1 MRVGLVL
8 LDICILSMT
17 MNLPA
22 QISDPKGSALCILA
36 ENDKTSL
43 EKEFKELEK
52 FLNTLHFSNIQVI
65 TIDDLI
71 SKPRSLKDFDLLWIY
86 KNDTLPIKSDVA
98 ENLSSSLVNFVR
110 KGGNVI
116 LANQACLMIPWLIPG
131 DRPPET
137 RIKPSVDEGNGR
149 RLGYHAFREHP
160 LFEGMNGGG
169 YVLKPLK
176 DTVVLQT
183 GYFGNNV
190 PSSGKVIGID
200 WDYIFF
206 RESNKLIMEYEIG
219 KGKILAIGGYLLYS
233 MPNRNRVQLEAF
245 TANIFKYLTEDQ
257 PGIRRFCWNYDTSK
271 VKEKQFQIDQLPPFS
286 SNGKFPEPD
295 SSLNIKP
302 GKSSGNYWDLAG
314 ERLLLMGE
322 DHGGIREIWAH
333 PVMCLR
339 DYAVKYGLSLQRDPM
354 QDLRSLKP
362 GIEVLPSA
370 YVRKYNLTSDLTG
383 DLLGE
388 SITVSPHKPFSV
400 IHYDYEGN
408 DPVKMEISFRL
419 LFRLM
424 WPYSERVL
432 GDLIYSWN
440 EDLQAFIASDQSGD
454 FVTIVGISGLR
465 DSISWNT
472 SAPDDYG
479 MPSQILSLQVS
490 LDGPG
495 QFDVIIASSSEG
507 LEKTLD
513 AYLEGRSKP
522 GTAFAESQAYADSV
536 INESLGIKGP
546 DQDFNDGYRWALL
559 ATDRFQVYTPGTG
572 ASLVAGYATS
582 DKGWDGQH
590 AVSGRPGYGWYFGRD
605 GAWSGFALLH
615 YGDFEKVRQILETFQ
630 RFQDLNGKIF
640 HELSTSGVAHYD
652 AADATPLYLILAGRY
667 LRHSGDTSFIRK
679 SWPII
684 KKAIDF
690 CYSTDT
696 DGDMLIENTNV
707 GHGWEE
713 GGQLYGSHTTLYLA
727 SCWAAALDEAAYIAK
742 SLGFGAELQKYA
754 KDGLNVKITVS
765 KNFWNPQKNYYY
777 HGLMPD
783 GIYKDD
789 ISITASIPL
798 LFKQAD
804 REKVQKVLPV
814 IAASGFTADWG
825 CRIVEEGSPKF
836 DPGGYHTGSVWPLFT
851 GWAALAEFGNN
862 NYLQGFSHVMS
873 NILIYKYWG
882 LGFIE
887 EVLNGETFEPFGVCH
902 HQCWSETMALQPV
915 IEGMLGYEPDA
926 LKHKIKLKPWFPA
939 DWDSVS
945 IQGIRV
951 GEEKVSMEAWRHGGM
966 EAGNTPP
973 LRLERGPGGEAPWFL
988 STYIFSK
995 SPTGRIGVQ
1004 FQPVLPAGVLIKNIK
1019 VNGLPA
1025 KDPGIKETSQGWVIP
1040 DIGFWL
1046 DSTVVLEITWEGGI
1060 SALPVVSHPVPGAKS
1075 EGLRIINTSYLKG
1088 EYSINT
1094 EGIAGKEYEIKVWA
1108 ANPQKYKVKGA
1119 EITGVSGNIISIN
1132 FSLPDLGTKYQTH
1145 QVVFNK
1151 F

>member
-1 MRVGLVL
+1 MKWGLVL
-8 LDICILSMT
+8 FQVCVFLTAARIPVQSSD
-17 MNLPA
+17 MN
-22 QISDPKGSALCILA
+22 GHALCILVD
-36 ENDKTSL
+36 NDKSL
-43 EKEFKELEK
+43 FEKEFKDLEE
-52 FLNTLHFSNIQVI
+52 FLKTLHFSKLQVL
-65 TIDDLI
+65 TIDNLI
-71 SKPRSLKDFDLLWIY
+71 TKPLSFKDFDLVWVY
-86 KNDTLPIKSDVA
+86 KNDTLSIKSDVA
-98 ENLSSSLVNFVR
+98 EKFSSSLVNFVK
-110 KGGNVI
+110 KGGNLI
-116 LANQACLMIPWLIPG
+116 LANQACIMIPRLIPG
-131 DRPPET
+131 ERSPET
-137 RIKPSVDEGNGR
+137 RIKPSIDEGNGR

-160 LFEGMNGGG
+160 LFEGMNGGA

-183 GYFGNNV
+183 GYFGIDR
-190 PSSGKVIGID
+190 PASGKVIGID

-206 RESNKLIMEYEIG
+206 RESSKLIIEYQFG

-233 MPNRNRVQLEAF
+233 LPNRNRVQLEAF
-245 TANIFKYLTEDQ
+245 TGNIFKYLTEDQ
-257 PGIRRFCWNYDTSK
+257 HGLKSFYWNHDTPT
-271 VKEKQFQIDQLPPFS
+271 VKEKQFKIDRLPPLP

-295 SSLNIKP
+295 SSFSIKP

-322 DHGGIREIWAH
+322 DHGGISEIWAH

-339 DYAVKYGLSLQRDPM
+339 DYKVACILPMQRDSIK
-354 QDLRSLKP
+354 DLRSLRP
-362 GIEVLPSA
+362 EIEVLPSA
-370 YVRKYNLTSDLTG
+370 YVRKYNLTG
-383 DLLGE
+383 NLLGE
-388 SITVSPHKPFSV
+388 FITVSPHKPFSV
-400 IHYDYEGN
+400 IHYDYQGN
-408 DPVKMEISFRL
+408 DPVMIDISFRL

-424 WPYSERVL
+424 WPYSEKVL

-454 FVTIVGISGLR
+454 FVTIVGITGNR
-465 DSISWNT
+465 ESISWTT
-472 SAPDDYG
+472 SAPDEYG
-479 MPSQILSLQVS
+479 MPSQILSLHVS
-490 LDGPG
+490 LDGSG
-495 QFDVIIASSSEG
+495 HFEVIIASSSEG
-507 LEKTLD
+507 LENTLD
-513 AYLEGRSKP
+513 AYLEGRSEP
-522 GTAFAESQAYADSV
+522 VNAFVGSQSYADSV
-536 INESLGIKGP
+536 INRSLGIKGP
-546 DQDFNDGYRWALL
+546 DKDFNDGYRWALL
-559 ATDRFQVYTPGTG
+559 ATDRFRVHTPGIGT
-572 ASLVAGYATS
+572 SLVAGYATS

-630 RFQDLNGKIF
+630 HFQDLNGKIF

-679 SWPII
+679 SWPFI
-684 KKAIDF
+684 KKALDF

-696 DGDMLIENTNV
+696 DSDMLIENTNV

-742 SLGFGAELQKYA
+742 NLGLGAELQKYA
-754 KDGLNVKITVS
+754 KDGLSVKIIIS

-783 GIYKDD
+783 ESYKDD
-789 ISITASIPL
+789 VSITASIPL

-804 REKVQKVLPV
+804 REKAQKVLPV

-882 LGFIE
+882 LGLIE

-902 HQCWSETMALQPV
+902 HQCWSETMALQPI

-939 DWDSVS
+939 DLDSVS
-945 IQGIRV
+945 IHGIRI
-951 GEEKVSMEAWRHGGM
+951 GDERIRMEARRHGGM
-966 EAGNTPP
+966 GAGKRGSGEAG
-973 LRLERGPGGEAPWFL
+973 FL
-988 STYIFSK
+988 STYTFSK
-995 SPTGRIGVQ
+995 TPTGRMNVQ
-1004 FQPVLPAGVLIKNIK
+1004 FQPVFPPGAVIKKIRMNGV
-1019 VNGLPA
+1019 PA
-1025 KDPGIKETSQGWVIP
+1025 KDPGVRETEQGWVIP
-1040 DIGFWL
+1040 DFGFWL

-1060 SALPVVSHPVPGAKS
+1060 SALPAVSYPRPGNKS

-1088 EYSINT
+1088 AYNIIV
-1094 EGIAGKEYEIKVWA
+1094 EGLAGKDYEMQVWA
-1108 ANPQKYKVKGA
+1108 AEPEKYKVQGA
-1119 EITGVSGNIISIN
+1119 ELISVSGNIISLKLN
-1132 FSLPDLGTKYQTH
+1132 LPDQETKYAKSE
-1145 QVVFNK
+1145 VIISY
-1151 F
+1151 